1 MATINKNYNKLA
13 AGYLFPEI
21 GRRVRAFLEEHP
33 GVTVMKLGIGNT
45 TEPLTPTV
53 IAGLN
58 QGVDKLARVETY
70 TGYGD
75 DSTGEAAIK
84 ESLLRHYASLGVT
97 LDASE
102 IFVSDGAKPDSG
114 NIQSIFGL
122 ENIVAVQDPA
132 YPVYVDSN
140 VIAGRSGGFN
150 QQTGQ
155 YNGIV
160 YMPCLESNNFI
171 PTLPEQK
178 ADMIYLCY
186 PNNPTGAVA
195 TSEQLQIWVDYA
207 RRNQSVII
215 FDAAYSAFIK
225 DPGLPRSIYEIKGAH
240 ECAIEINSFSKVA
253 GFTGV
258 RLGWSVVPHAIV
270 IEETQPGDVN
280 KLWARRQN
288 TLFNGA
294 SNIVQAGGVAALSER
309 GMIECRGLVDYYMNN
324 AGLIKSSME
333 SLGYTCY
340 GGDNAP
346 YVWMKTPDE
355 MTSWQFFDLLLEK
368 AHVVGTPGAGFG
380 PSGEGFLRLSAFG
393 HKENIERAV
402 QSIARNLNAQS
413 EFTIA

>member
-1 MATINKNYNKLA
+1 MATLNKNYNKLA

-21 GRRVRAFLEEHP
+21 GRRVRNFLADHP
-33 GVTVMKLGIGNT
+33 GVEVMKLGIGNT

-53 IAGLN
+53 VAGLH
-58 QGVDKLARVETY
+58 QGVDNLARVETY

-75 DSTGEAAIK
+75 DSTGEATIK
-84 ESLLRHYASLGVT
+84 ESLLARYADIDVT

-102 IFVSDGAKPDSG
+102 VFVSDGAKPDSG
-114 NIQSIFGL
+114 NIQSIFSL
-122 ENIVAVQDPA
+122 DNVVAVQDPA

-140 VIAGRSGGFN
+140 VIAGRTGEFN
-150 QQTGQ
+150 AQTGK

-171 PTLPEQK
+171 PSLPEQK
-178 ADMIYLCY
+178 TDMIYLCF

-195 TSEQLQIWVDYA
+195 TKEQLKIWVDYA
-207 RRNQSVII
+207 RQHNSVII

-225 DPGLPRSIYEIKGAH
+225 DPALPRSIYEISGAK

-258 RLGWSVVPHAIV
+258 RLGWSIVPRELV
-270 IEETQPGDVN
+270 IEKTQPGDVN

-294 SNIVQAGGVAALSER
+294 SNIVQTGGVAALSET
-309 GMIECRGLVDYYMNN
+309 GIQECQGLVDYYMNN
-324 AGLIKSSME
+324 ASLIKNGME
-333 SLGYTCY
+333 SLGYICY

-346 YVWMKTPDE
+346 YVWLKTPDGT
-355 MTSWQFFDLLLEK
+355 TSWEFFDLLLNK
-368 AHVVGTPGAGFG
+368 AHVVGTPGSGFG

-393 HKENIERAV
+393 HCEDIQRAV
-402 QSIARNLNAQS
+402 QSIAQNLKN
-413 EFTIA
+413 